1 MMIDIRKGFRQY
13 SPAAL
18 REYSYNG
25 LLTVGT
31 FEVNDFIEYIFT
43 GYSDDDLGINNVELH
58 QGTFFVNGEVAIQGG
73 MALSELIVKN
83 ERN

>member
-13 SPAAL
+13 SPVAL
-18 REYSYNG
+18 REYAYNG

-43 GYSDDDLGINNVELH
+43 GYSEDVYEEGFQD
-58 QGTFFVNGEVAIQGG
+58 GENHRCACGCACG
-73 MALSELIVKN
+73 CDE
-83 ERN
+83 E